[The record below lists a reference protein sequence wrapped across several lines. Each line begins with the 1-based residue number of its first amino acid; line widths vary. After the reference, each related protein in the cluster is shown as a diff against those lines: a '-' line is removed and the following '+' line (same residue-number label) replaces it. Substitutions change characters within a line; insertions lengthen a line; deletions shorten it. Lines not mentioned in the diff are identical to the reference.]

1 MTVTVK
7 FKSKLQ
13 EHGNQS
19 KEAAASYRKEISST
33 ERKIQVKVEGQ
44 QADAIRAF
52 VNKLNSLSYVLNETY
67 PRILEE
73 YSETLLDYVSNL
85 NALGFEAD
93 IVKTKAG
100 DIQQIKEWLSVT
112 KVKEFLDEGEKLS
125 AVIKTASKAMEM
137 SPHPVDYSAHPAQYA
152 YGVARR
158 LTDLGSNREET
169 HNSLMTYF
177 NSFKSKL
184 DSANSQLEG
193 LKGSLK
199 NAQFM
204 SSLPVSEALALIS
217 RNYLTKENM
226 NSLDSIQDTSDG
238 VALKILL
245 SEKDYYS
252 LSEGVYKADERF
264 FRDLGNVK
272 GSNISNPMMD
282 MIYARINKEF
292 SGVNSDDSREMRNI
306 RAFVYAISNQEQ
318 EHSSAYF
325 EKLVYAGDRYAT
337 VIGITA
343 KGLVPELPDSNA
355 SREEFEKYDRK
366 MEEIFPLLQV
376 FEGKLNKAGQLTS
389 LFEALNVIGIGQN
402 HKDLSRQGSVS
413 KVDRSI
419 YLDKLKWNHTGFTF
433 QVEDKSHI
441 FGGKDKATVTIYD
454 TEKGTEMGGYEAQLN
469 ELKEKRKNA
478 IQNFVADIGK
488 SIVGRYVP
496 GASQVID
503 LVSSAMEQDGSLSSA
518 ISFGN
523 DLGETTF
530 KDLYNESLSKTAGGA
545 SKLLSFYESL
555 MGIDEE
561 IENVKKEEDITLFD
575 TGGRSLTGVGGQSAK
590 HSINYDLQS
599 ILKMDDLEKNGLRG
613 YAYRNAGTTDIA
625 RKKEMLVDFEQNLS
639 DEFADYQESVP
650 KQEKSPLSGVINK
663 IWPQEEPAI
672 TKDTYQML
680 MGNSHKSLDEIGVD
694 KVARGMKWMQDE
706 SKVEFKQV
714 TAFKDKNGD
723 YSEETKTNKFKVEG
737 YANWGNDLRSL
748 LWPN

>member
-318 EHSSAYF
+318 EHSGAYF

-343 KGLVPELPDSNA
+343 KGLVPELPDTNA

-366 MEEIFPLLQV
+366 MEEIFPQLQV
-376 FEGKLNKAGQLTS
+376 FEAKLNKAGQLTA

-419 YLDKLKWNHTGFTF
+419 YLDKLKWNNTGFTF

-441 FGGKDKATVTIYD
+441 FGEKADATIKVYD
-454 TEKGTEMGGYEAQLN
+454 TGTGIELGKHED
-469 ELKEKRKNA
+469 ELKGLREKRKEV
-478 IQNFVADIGK
+478 IQNFLADIGK
-488 SIVGRYVP
+488 SIVGHYVP

-518 ISFGN
+518 VSFGN
-523 DLGETTF
+523 DVGETTF
-530 KDLYNESLSKTAGGA
+530 KDLYSESLSKTAGGA

-555 MGIDEE
+555 MDINDQE
-561 IENVKKEEDITLFD
+561 IKAKNGEKVSLFD
-575 TGGRSLTGVGGQSAK
+575 IGGRKLSGTDSHYYKPDL
-590 HSINYDLQS
+590 NYDLQS
-599 ILKMDDLEKNGLRG
+599 ILKIDDMEKNGLRG
-613 YAYRNAGTTDIA
+613 YAYRHAGTSDIDV
-625 RKKEMLVDFEQNLS
+625 KQNMLEQFEKNLS
-639 DEFADYQESVP
+639 GEYSEN
-650 KQEKSPLSGVINK
+650 NK
-663 IWPQEEPAI
+663 GF
-672 TKDTYQML
+672 TKDAYRML
-680 MGNSHKSLDEIGVD
+680 MGNSNKTLEEVGVD
-694 KVARGMKWMQDE
+694 NVLDGLNYVQGNVETQFNTVTLYKDAKGEVKEEIEKKYFETENYARW
-706 SKVEFKQV
+706 
-714 TAFKDKNGD
+714 GD
-723 YSEETKTNKFKVEG
+723 
-737 YANWGNDLRSL
+737 DLREVI
-748 LWPN
+748 WPN

>member
-112 KVKEFLDEGEKLS
+112 KVKEFLSEGDELS
-125 AVIKTASKAMEM
+125 EVIKKASEALAM

-245 SEKDYYS
+245 SEKDY
-252 LSEGVYKADERF
+252 EGEDGTRAEF
-264 FRDLGNVK
+264 FSDLGSVK

-292 SGVNSDDSREMRNI
+292 SGVNSDDSRGMLNI
-306 RAFVYAISNQEQ
+306 RAFVYAIANQEQ
-318 EHSSAYF
+318 EHSGAYF

-454 TEKGTEMGGYEAQLN
+454 TEKGTEMGGYETQLN
-469 ELKEKRKNA
+469 ELKEKRKNV

-518 ISFGN
+518 VSFGN
-523 DLGETTF
+523 NLGETTF
-530 KDLYNESLSKTAGGA
+530 KDLYSESLSKTAGGA

-555 MGIDEE
+555 MGIDDE
-561 IENVKKEEDITLFD
+561 IEKVKKEEDITLFD
-575 TGGRSLTGVGGQSAK
+575 TGGRSLTGVGG
-590 HSINYDLQS
+590 
-599 ILKMDDLEKNGLRG
+599 
-613 YAYRNAGTTDIA
+613 
-625 RKKEMLVDFEQNLS
+625 
-639 DEFADYQESVP
+639 
-650 KQEKSPLSGVINK
+650 
-663 IWPQEEPAI
+663 
-672 TKDTYQML
+672 
-680 MGNSHKSLDEIGVD
+680 
-694 KVARGMKWMQDE
+694 
-706 SKVEFKQV
+706 
-714 TAFKDKNGD
+714 
-723 YSEETKTNKFKVEG
+723 
-737 YANWGNDLRSL
+737 
-748 LWPN
+748 